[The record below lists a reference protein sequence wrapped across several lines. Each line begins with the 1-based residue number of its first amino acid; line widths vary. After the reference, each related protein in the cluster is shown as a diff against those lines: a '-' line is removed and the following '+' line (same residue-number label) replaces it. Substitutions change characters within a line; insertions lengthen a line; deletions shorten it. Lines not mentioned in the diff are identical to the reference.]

1 MADGTRMGATGFGAE
16 LDDMT
21 LARARRGDGAAFEAI
36 YHCYSRPAY
45 TLALRLCGRP
55 DLAEDVVQEAFLK
68 AMEKLSSY
76 RGDAPFGAWLKRLVA
91 NSAIDRLRVE
101 RRWVDPEFAGIG
113 EPQQDAGS
121 EAQVE
126 ALGLLSR
133 MSAPARAALVLHELE
148 GYSHTEL
155 AALFGRSESYSKS
168 LLSRAIAR
176 LRGLLEPAAG
186 APPRR
191 AADSMEEPR

>member
-1 MADGTRMGATGFGAE
+1 MSATGFGAE
-16 LDDMT
+16 IDELT
-21 LARARRGDGAAFEAI
+21 LARARRGDGAAFEQI
-36 YHCYSRPAY
+36 YRRYARAAY
-45 TLALRLCGRP
+45 TLALRLCRRP

-76 RGDAPFGAWLKRLVA
+76 RGEAPFGAWLKRLVA
-91 NSAIDRLRVE
+91 NSAIDRLRAE
-101 RRWVDPEFAGIG
+101 RRWVDPEFAGIA

-126 ALGLLSR
+126 ALGLLAR

-168 LLSRAIAR
+168 LLSRAIMR
-176 LRGLLEPAAG
+176 LRGLLESES
-186 APPRR
+186 APDPR
-191 AADSMEEPR
+191 SVQTIEETR

>member
-1 MADGTRMGATGFGAE
+1 MADGNRMSATGFGAE
-16 LDDMT
+16 IDELV
-21 LARARRGDGAAFEAI
+21 LARARRGDGIAFEQI
-36 YHCYSRPAY
+36 YRCYARPAY
-45 TLALRLCGRP
+45 TLALRLCARP

-101 RRWVDPEFAGIG
+101 RRWVDPDFAGIA
-113 EPQQDAGS
+113 EPQQDAGN
-121 EAQVE
+121 ETQVE
-126 ALGLLSR
+126 VLGLLAR

-148 GYSHTEL
+148 GYSHPEL

-176 LRGLLEPAAG
+176 LRGLLENEPQAG
-186 APPRR
+186 VRR
-191 AADSMEEPR
+191 WIPIEDVE

>member
-1 MADGTRMGATGFGAE
+1 MSATGFGAE
-16 LDDMT
+16 LDEVT
-21 LARARRGDGAAFEAI
+21 LARARRGDGAAFESI
-36 YHCYSRPAY
+36 YRCYSRPAY

-68 AMEKLSSY
+68 AMEKLASY
-76 RGDAPFGAWLKRLVA
+76 RGEAPFGAWLKRLVA
-91 NSAIDRLRVE
+91 NSAIDRLRAE
-101 RRWVDPEFAGIG
+101 RRWVDPEFAGVG

-176 LRGLLEPAAG
+176 LRGLLEPAPG
-186 APPRR
+186 PLSRY
-191 AADSMEEPR
+191 AADPMEEPR

>member
-1 MADGTRMGATGFGAE
+1 MADGNRMSATGFGAE
-16 LDDMT
+16 IDALV
-21 LARARRGDGAAFEAI
+21 LARAKRGDGAAFEQI
-36 YHCYSRPAY
+36 YRCYARAAY

-55 DLAEDVVQEAFLK
+55 DLAEDVAQEAFMK
-68 AMEKLSSY
+68 AMEKLSSF

-101 RRWVDPEFAGIG
+101 RRWVDPDFAGIA

-121 EAQVE
+121 ETQVE
-126 ALGLLSR
+126 VLGLLAR

-148 GYSHTEL
+148 GYSHPEL

-168 LLSRAIAR
+168 LLSRAISR
-176 LRGLLEPAAG
+176 LRGLLEQEAGAQAPAATTEG
-186 APPRR
+186 V
-191 AADSMEEPR
+191 E

>member
-1 MADGTRMGATGFGAE
+1 MGATGFGAE
-16 LDDMT
+16 IDELV
-21 LARARRGDGAAFEAI
+21 LARARRGDGIAFEQI
-36 YHCYSRPAY
+36 YRCYARPAY
-45 TLALRLCGRP
+45 TLALRLCARP

-101 RRWVDPEFAGIG
+101 RRWVDPDFAGIA

-121 EAQVE
+121 ETQVE
-126 ALGLLSR
+126 VLGLLAR

-148 GYSHTEL
+148 GYSHPEL

-168 LLSRAIAR
+168 LLSRAISR
-176 LRGLLEPAAG
+176 LRGLLEN
-186 APPRR
+186 
-191 AADSMEEPR
+191 EPRAGVRRSVPIEDVE

>member
-1 MADGTRMGATGFGAE
+1 MSATGFGAE
-16 LDDMT
+16 LDDLT
-21 LARARRGDGAAFEAI
+21 LARARRGDGAAFAAI
-36 YHCYSRPAY
+36 YRCYSRPAY
-45 TLALRLCGRP
+45 SLALRLCGRP

-68 AMEKLSSY
+68 AMEKLGGY

-91 NSAIDRLRVE
+91 NSAIDRLRLE
-101 RRWVDPEFAGIG
+101 RRWVDPEFAGAA
-113 EPQQDAGS
+113 EPQQGAGS

-148 GYSHTEL
+148 GYSHLEL

-176 LRGLLEPAAG
+176 LRGLLEPEAA
-186 APPRR
+186 PLRP
-191 AADSMEEPR
+191 AASLEEPR

>member
-1 MADGTRMGATGFGAE
+1 MNATGFGAALDE
-16 LDDMT
+16 LT
-21 LARARRGDGAAFEAI
+21 LARARRGDDAAFEAI
-36 YHCYSRPAY
+36 YRCYARAAFS
-45 TLALRLCGRP
+45 LALRLCGRP

-68 AMEKLSSY
+68 AMEKLASY
-76 RGDAPFGAWLKRLVA
+76 RGEAPFGAWLKRLVA
-91 NSAIDRLRVE
+91 NSAIDRLRLE
-101 RRWVDPEFAGIG
+101 RRWVDAEFAGIA
-113 EPQQDAGS
+113 EPQQEASS

-176 LRGLLEPAAG
+176 LRGLLEPEAPSVAG
-186 APPRR
+186 AERV
-191 AADSMEEPR
+191 EEPR

>member
-1 MADGTRMGATGFGAE
+1 MNATGFGAALDE
-16 LDDMT
+16 LT
-21 LARARRGDGAAFEAI
+21 LARARRGDEAAFEAI
-36 YHCYSRPAY
+36 YRCYARAAFS
-45 TLALRLCGRP
+45 LALRLCGRP

-68 AMEKLSSY
+68 AMEKLASY

-91 NSAIDRLRVE
+91 NSAIDRLRLE
-101 RRWVDPEFAGIG
+101 RRWVDAEFAGIA
-113 EPQQDAGS
+113 EPQQEASS

-176 LRGLLEPAAG
+176 LRGLLEIEAPSLAG
-186 APPRR
+186 AERV
-191 AADSMEEPR
+191 EEPR

>member
-1 MADGTRMGATGFGAE
+1 MNATGFGAALDE
-16 LDDMT
+16 LT
-21 LARARRGDGAAFEAI
+21 LARARRGDEAAFEAI
-36 YHCYSRPAY
+36 YRCYARAAY
-45 TLALRLCGRP
+45 SLALRLCGRP

-68 AMEKLSSY
+68 AMEKLASY
-76 RGDAPFGAWLKRLVA
+76 RGEAPFGAWLKRLVA
-91 NSAIDRLRVE
+91 NSAIDRLRLE
-101 RRWVDPEFAGIG
+101 RRWVDPEFAGIA
-113 EPQQDAGS
+113 EPQQEASS

-176 LRGLLEPAAG
+176 LRGLLETEATPALSVE
-186 APPRR
+186 RL
-191 AADSMEEPR
+191 EEPR